1 MSNNV
6 FNSNNKELDYL
17 YDLNEH
23 IIEIDDMYRY
33 SDNFQKHPIIDNK
46 RTISKKIDNTSK
58 ELNRHYLLTTLLIL
72 IIIITILYC
81 IVYILGNN
89 ISTSN
94 FIIYFVGLIFLA
106 FFLQY
111 ILKI

>member
-6 FNSNNKELDYL
+6 FNNTNKTLDYL
-17 YDLNEH
+17 YDLNDN
-23 IIEIDDMYRY
+23 IIEIDDMYHY
-33 SDNFQKHPIIDNK
+33 SNNLQKNPIIDNK

-58 ELNRHYLLTTLLIL
+58 ELNRHYLLITLLLL
-72 IIIITILYC
+72 IIVITIIYS

-89 ISTSN
+89 ISTIN
-94 FIIYFVGLIFLA
+94 FIIYFIGLIFLA
-106 FFLQY
+106 FFLQF

>member
-1 MSNNV
+1 MSNNI
-6 FNSNNKELDYL
+6 FNNTNKTLDYL
-17 YDLNEH
+17 YDLNDN
-23 IIEIDDMYRY
+23 IIEIDDMYDI
-33 SDNFQKHPIIDNK
+33 SNNISNLDNK

-58 ELNRHYLLTTLLIL
+58 ELNRHYLLITLLIL

-94 FIIYFVGLIFLA
+94 FIVYFVGLIFLA
-106 FFLQY
+106 FFLQF
-111 ILKI
+111 ILKT